1 MEIYKIPNGIYG
13 LLPKN
18 TVGLIIGR
26 SSLTL
31 KGVEVQIGIIDED
44 FEGEVLI
51 MLKTNVPY
59 QISKGDLIAQ
69 LLLLPYLKLN
79 YSPKKRIGGFGSTG
93 K

>member
-1 MEIYKIPNGIYG
+1 MPSVGIYKIPTDIWGP
-13 LLPKN
+13 LSKN

-59 QISKGDLIAQ
+59 QISKGDQIAE
-69 LLLLPYLKLN
+69 LLLLPYITLN
-79 YSPKKRIGGFGSTG
+79 SPKKRRGEF
-93 K
+93 